1 MATPEISR
9 PEKHRGFP
17 GPKKESRL
25 YHDFI
30 RLYAEPIADYT
41 RVRLPDWRPTRNQL
55 FLLSMIYYGIYFYDS
70 VCGGDLLSGR
80 TTANDQARQY
90 RQRHNLPPV
99 IGPNSSADLSL
110 WPVNLSYGR
119 PGAVPGAYYH
129 GMISI
134 PASFLPAVNPREEFF
149 YAYRYFQNPLLKCLH
164 QLFFENKSHYLSRPL
179 LQRGILT
186 GLEEAQHSHFWYLE
200 RVHYGN
206 DHGNVNTVYGPL
218 KNYLTKRDLANGD
231 GLNHHL
237 RYYSGPRAR
246 LDALVTKAA
255 YVRKYLPEIWSS
267 GYYEFY
273 QAVKTTRRQLAA
285 SHPPLTVQ

>member
-1 MATPEISR
+1 MVTPEISR
-9 PEKHRGFP
+9 PEKQRGFP
-17 GPKKESRL
+17 SLKKEPLL

-30 RLYAEPIADYT
+30 RLYTEPITDYAHI
-41 RVRLPDWRPTRNQL
+41 RLPDWRPTRNQL

-80 TTANDQARQY
+80 TTDNDQARQY
-90 RQRHNLPPV
+90 RQKHNLPVVTSPDT
-99 IGPNSSADLSL
+99 IGDLSL

-119 PGAVPGAYYH
+119 ANTVPGAYFH
-129 GMISI
+129 GMIYL
-134 PASFLPAVNPREEFF
+134 PASFLPDVDPHEEIF
-149 YAYRYFQNPLLKCLH
+149 YAYRYFKNPLLRHLH
-164 QLFFENKSHYLSRPL
+164 QLFFENRSRHLSMPL
-179 LQRGILT
+179 LQRGIFT

-206 DHGNVNTVYGPL
+206 DHGNVNTVHGPL
-218 KNYLTKRDLANGD
+218 KSYLTKGALVNGG

-237 RYYSGPRAR
+237 RYYSGSGPEFA
-246 LDALVTKAA
+246 AHVTKAA

-267 GYYEFY
+267 GYHEFY

-285 SHPPLTVQ
+285 THPPLSP